1 MRKEKN
7 ATMKNCTTSSA
18 SSPPST
24 VAPKFNNSL
33 SNNQSLSDQTNANQ
47 RALTNL
53 LVLNEVVIDRGPSP
67 YLSNI
72 DLYLDGKLITS
83 VQGDGLIVST
93 PTGSTAYAVAAG
105 ASMIHPS
112 VPAIMVT
119 PICPHS
125 LSFRPIVVPAGVE
138 LKVNKKRHTKT
149 SAYWIIIPHAT
160 LP

>member
-47 RALTNL
+47 KALTNL

-138 LKVNKKRHTKT
+138 LKVN
-149 SAYWIIIPHAT
+149 
-160 LP
+160 

>member
-138 LKVNKKRHTKT
+138 LKVNK
-149 SAYWIIIPHAT
+149 
-160 LP
+160 